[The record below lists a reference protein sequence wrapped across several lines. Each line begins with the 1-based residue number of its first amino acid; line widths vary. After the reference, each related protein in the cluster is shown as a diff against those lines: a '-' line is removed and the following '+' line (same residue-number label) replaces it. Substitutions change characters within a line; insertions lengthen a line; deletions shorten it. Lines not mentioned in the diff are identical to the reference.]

1 MGRIKPQNIKR
12 ITKRLIKEHG
22 ADFKKD
28 FQENKAVVAKFVEI
42 PCKKI
47 RNSVVGYV
55 TRLTKKNIN

>member
-12 ITKRLIKEHG
+12 ITKRLVKEHG
-22 ADFKKD
+22 AEFKKD
-28 FQENKAVVAKFVEI
+28 FQENKEIVKRFAEI

-55 TRLTKKNIN
+55 TRIVKKTS